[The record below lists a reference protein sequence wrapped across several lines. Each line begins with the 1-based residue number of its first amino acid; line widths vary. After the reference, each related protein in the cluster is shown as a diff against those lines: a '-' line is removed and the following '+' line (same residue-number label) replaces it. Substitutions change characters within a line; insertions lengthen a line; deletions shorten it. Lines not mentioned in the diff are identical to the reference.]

1 MIKINSDNKVD
12 GRTLHE
18 FVEVKTR
25 YPDWVQRCINYADLV
40 EGTDFYT
47 VLSVGENGGRP
58 AAYHT
63 FTIDAAK
70 EICIVSATPKAKEL
84 RRWLIGISN
93 KVENGELFSAEQIIY
108 ITKLKEVFKYIDE
121 CEKQTK
127 NHLTT
132 FIENNPQSKQVYA
145 EFHSM
150 RNNALNIHPDTI
162 DKRIKE
168 WCVLNN
174 KASFKSGMTKN
185 DKILLL
191 DKYDVLRNGVWDFLK
206 AKQSKWAD
214 NVANL
219 VKAMAKTENIEMHRN
234 NEETLFQKYQE
245 LPPIENNLLN

>member
-1 MIKINSDNKVD
+1 MIQVDSNNQVD
-12 GRTLHE
+12 GRALHE

-25 YPDWVQRCINYADLV
+25 YRHWVRRCIDYADLV
-40 EGTDFYT
+40 EGKDYCSKLTT
-47 VLSVGENGGRP
+47 GEKGGSP
-58 AAYHT
+58 AMHHT

-84 RRWLIGISN
+84 RRWLIGLSN

-127 NHLTT
+127 NHMGV
-132 FIENNPQSKQVYA
+132 FVENNPDLKNVYA

-150 RNNALNIHPDTI
+150 RNNALNIHPNTI
-162 DKRIKE
+162 DQRIKE
-168 WCVLNN
+168 WCILNN
-174 KASFKSGMTKN
+174 KASTKSNMTKN

-206 AKQSKWAD
+206 AKQSRWAD